1 MPDRSPPSPP
11 GLNDHLDDQERKL
24 AGMDR
29 LLSPRSIA
37 MVGASSNE
45 ESIGGWVFANLARA
59 FSGPLYP
66 VHRRDP
72 EIQGHVAYSSV
83 TALPEA
89 VDLAV
94 VVVPAASVPA
104 VIDECAEKG
113 VGGAVVI
120 TAGFAESGEGG
131 AALQEQITRTARAS
145 GLRLVG
151 PNCIGFMNL
160 FGGVMANFAL
170 PPTEPLP
177 TAGPVALVS
186 QSGGFGSYIST
197 KAFLAGLGLGWF
209 VTTGNES
216 DVNVTTVLRYLVERE
231 ETRVAMVFSETLRD
245 PELFIDTACLAAE
258 LDKPIVLL
266 KAGRSEVAA
275 KAALSH
281 TASLVGSAEVFDAV
295 ARQYGVFV
303 VDTMEEML
311 DLGMI
316 FQDGR
321 RVKDRRVA
329 IMTTSG
335 GAGVLLAD
343 ACTKAGLTIPE
354 LPAAEQEA
362 LLGLMPEPFYG
373 STTNPVDTTAQLANV
388 PGTFE
393 KVLYA
398 VGASASVDMF
408 TGVTWAIPGD
418 ANDAYVAYYQGT
430 EKAVALLSTAWLEDL
445 QTGGV
450 PTYTDPQ
457 RAANALGAVA
467 RQSLRSSLPARPSAW
482 APEPARMARVRP
494 LLVAPE
500 GERAMLESTAKQV
513 LSAYGV
519 PVTREVLVNSSE
531 EAAAWSA
538 RMGGPVALKVMS
550 YQLPHKTEA
559 GAIRLG
565 VPAESVSQE
574 FEALIAE
581 VWRRAP
587 EAKIEG
593 VLVQEMV
600 PARFELTC
608 GMRRDPTFG
617 PIVAVGL
624 GGILVEILSEMAL
637 LRPPFDLD
645 QARTAL
651 SGLSG
656 GRLVKSGRGLN
667 QAEQAAVAAVMVGV
681 GLLALEFDEV
691 AEVDVNPLRV
701 DSGSALAADAL
712 IVLN

>member
-1 MPDRSPPSPP
+1 
-11 GLNDHLDDQERKL
+11 
-24 AGMDR
+24 MDR

-37 MVGASSNE
+37 MVGASNNE

-59 FSGPLYP
+59 FAGSLYP
-66 VHRRDP
+66 VHPRDA
-72 EIQGHVAYSSV
+72 EVQGRPAYNSV
-83 TALPEA
+83 SALPEP

-94 VVVPAASVPA
+94 VVVPAPSVPA
-104 VIDECAEKG
+104 VIGECAEKG

-120 TAGFAESGEGG
+120 TAGFAESGAAG
-131 AALQEQITRTARAS
+131 AALQEQITGTARAS
-145 GLRLVG
+145 GLRLIG

-170 PPTEPLP
+170 PRTEPLP

-231 ETRVAMVFSETLRD
+231 ETKVLMVFSETLRD
-245 PELFIDTACLAAE
+245 PDLFIDTACRAAE
-258 LDKPIVLL
+258 LDKPIVVL

-275 KAALSH
+275 KAAISH
-281 TASLVGSAEVFDAV
+281 TASLVGSADVFDAV
-295 ARQYGVFV
+295 ARQYGIFV

-343 ACTKAGLTIPE
+343 ACTKAGLTVPE

-362 LLGLMPEPFYG
+362 LLELMPEPFYG
-373 STTNPVDTTAQLANV
+373 STTNPVDTTAQVANV
-388 PGTFE
+388 PGAFQ
-393 KVLYA
+393 KVLFE
-398 VGASASVDMF
+398 VGASPSVDMF
-408 TGVTWAIPGD
+408 AGVTWAISGE
-418 ANDAYVAYYQGT
+418 ANDAFVSYYQGT
-430 EKAVALLSTAWLEDL
+430 DKPVALTSTAWLEDL
-445 QTGGV
+445 QVGGV

-467 RQSLRSSLPARPSAW
+467 RQSFRSPPARPSQWGPDAG
-482 APEPARMARVRP
+482 RIKRVRP
-494 LLVAPE
+494 LLAAPA
-500 GERAMLESTAKQV
+500 GQQSLLESAAKRV
-513 LSAYGV
+513 LSAYGI
-519 PVTREVLVNSSE
+519 PITREELVTSVDE
-531 EAAAWSA
+531 AVAAAA
-538 RMGGPVALKVMS
+538 GIGGPVALKAMS

-559 GAIRLG
+559 GALRLG
-565 VPAESVSQE
+565 VQVESVGRE
-574 FEALIAE
+574 YEALLGE
-581 VWRRAP
+581 VARRAP
-587 EAKIEG
+587 KAQIEG

-608 GMRRDPTFG
+608 GVQRDPTFG
-617 PIVAVGL
+617 PVVAAGL
-624 GGILVEILSEMAL
+624 GGVLIEVLSETVL
-637 LRPPFDLD
+637 LRPPFDLE

-651 SGLSG
+651 ARLSG
-656 GRLVKSGRGLN
+656 GRLVQNGRGLN
-667 QAEQAAVAAVMVGV
+667 ESEQTAVAEVMVGV
-681 GLLALEFDEV
+681 GLLALEFQQI
-691 AEVDVNPLRV
+691 AEVDVNPVRV
-701 DSGSALAADAL
+701 ADGAALAADAL

>member
-1 MPDRSPPSPP
+1 MPERSQPAPSELGDRS
-11 GLNDHLDDQERKL
+11 KMMT
-24 AGMDR
+24 GMDR
-29 LLSPRSIA
+29 LLSPTSIA

-59 FSGPLYP
+59 FSGSLYP
-66 VHRRDP
+66 VHPRDA
-72 EIQGHVAYSSV
+72 EIQGRPAYPSV
-83 TALPEA
+83 TALPEP

-94 VVVPAASVPA
+94 VVVPARSVPG
-104 VIDECAEKG
+104 VIGECAAKG

-120 TAGFAESGEGG
+120 TAGFAESGVEG
-131 AALQEQITRTARAS
+131 AALQEQMTRTARAG
-145 GLRLVG
+145 GLRVVG

-177 TAGPVALVS
+177 PAGPVALVS

-209 VTTGNES
+209 VSTGNES

-231 ETRVAMVFSETLRD
+231 ETRVVMVFSETLRD
-245 PELFIDTACLAAE
+245 PELFIDTACRAAE

-295 ARQYGVFV
+295 ARQYGIFL

-321 RVKDRRVA
+321 RVRDRRVA

-343 ACTKAGLTIPE
+343 ACTKAGLSVPE
-354 LPAAEQEA
+354 LPRQEQEA
-362 LLGLMPEPFYG
+362 LLDLMPEPFYG
-373 STTNPVDTTAQLANV
+373 STTNPVDTTAQVANV
-388 PGTFE
+388 PGAFE
-393 KVLYA
+393 KVLFG

-408 TGVTWAIPGD
+408 AGVTWAIPGE
-418 ANDAYVAYYQGT
+418 ANDAFVAYYQGT
-430 EKAVALLSTAWLEDL
+430 DKPVALTSTAWLEDL
-445 QTGGV
+445 QRGGV

-467 RQSLRSSLPARPSAW
+467 RQSLRSSRPARPSEW
-482 APEPARMARVRP
+482 APDPSRVGRVGP
-494 LLVAPE
+494 LLATSV
-500 GERAMLESTAKQV
+500 GERAMLESAAKRV
-513 LSAYGV
+513 LAAYGIA
-519 PVTREVLVNSSE
+519 VTREELAGSVE
-531 EAAAWSA
+531 EAVAAAA
-538 RMGGPVALKVMS
+538 RIGGPVALKVMS

-559 GAIRLG
+559 GALRLG
-565 VPAESVSQE
+565 VEAASVGEEYQ
-574 FEALIAE
+574 ALMAE
-581 VWRRAP
+581 VGHRAP
-587 EAKIEG
+587 NAQIEG

-600 PARFELTC
+600 PARIELSC

-617 PIVAVGL
+617 PVVTVGL
-624 GGILVEILSEMAL
+624 GGVLIEILRETAL
-637 LRPPFDLD
+637 LRPPFDLE

-651 SGLSG
+651 AGLSG
-656 GRLVKSGRGLN
+656 GRLVESTRGMN
-667 QAEQAAVAAVMVGV
+667 ETEQTAVAEVMVGV
-681 GLLALEFDEV
+681 GLLGLEFEQV
-691 AEVDVNPLRV
+691 AEVDVNPVRV
-701 DSGSALAADAL
+701 ADGSALAADAL

>member
-1 MPDRSPPSPP
+1 MPEPSRLVPS
-11 GLNDHLDDQERKL
+11 GQEQSKMM

-29 LLSPRSIA
+29 LLSPASIA

-59 FSGPLYP
+59 FSGSLYP
-66 VHRRDP
+66 VHPRDS
-72 EIQGHVAYSSV
+72 EIQGRPAYPSV
-83 TALPEA
+83 TALPEP

-94 VVVPAASVPA
+94 VVVPARSVLG
-104 VIDECAEKG
+104 VIEECGVKG

-120 TAGFAESGEGG
+120 TAGFAEFGEGG
-131 AALQEQITRTARAS
+131 AALQDQMTRTARDS
-145 GLRLVG
+145 GLRLIG

-177 TAGPVALVS
+177 PAGPVALVS
-186 QSGGFGSYIST
+186 QSGGFGSYICT

-209 VTTGNES
+209 VTTGNEA

-231 ETRVAMVFSETLRD
+231 ATRVLMLFSETLRD
-245 PELFIDTACLAAE
+245 PELFIDTACRAAE
-258 LDKPIVLL
+258 LDKPIVVL

-275 KAALSH
+275 KAAISH

-295 ARQYGVFV
+295 ARQYGIFV
-303 VDTMEEML
+303 VETMEEML

-354 LPAAEQEA
+354 LPASEQEA
-362 LLGLMPEPFYG
+362 LLELMPEPFYG
-373 STTNPVDTTAQLANV
+373 STTNPVDTTAQVANV
-388 PGTFE
+388 PGAYE
-393 KVLYA
+393 KVMFAL
-398 VGASASVDMF
+398 GASPSADMF
-408 TGVTWAIPGD
+408 AGVTWAIPGEV
-418 ANDAYVAYYQGT
+418 NDAFVSYYQGSA
-430 EKAVALLSTAWLEDL
+430 KPVALTSTAWLEDL
-445 QTGGV
+445 QRGGV

-467 RQSLRSSLPARPSAW
+467 RQSLRRSRPTRPSEWVPDA
-482 APEPARMARVRP
+482 ARVGRVRP
-494 LLVAPE
+494 LLATPV
-500 GERAMLESTAKQV
+500 GERAMLESAAKRV
-513 LSAYGV
+513 LAAYGIG
-519 PVTREVLVNSSE
+519 VTREELAGSVE
-531 EAAAWSA
+531 EAVEAAS
-538 RMGGPVALKVMS
+538 RIGGPVALKVMS

-559 GAIRLG
+559 GALRL
-565 VPAESVSQE
+565 SVGAASVGHEYQ
-574 FEALIAE
+574 ALLAE
-581 VWRRAP
+581 VGRRAP
-587 EAKIEG
+587 SARIEG

-600 PARFELTC
+600 PARIELSC

-617 PIVAVGL
+617 AIVTVGL
-624 GGILVEILSEMAL
+624 GGVLIEILRETAL
-637 LRPPFDLD
+637 LRPPFDLE
-645 QARTAL
+645 QARSAL
-651 SGLSG
+651 SSLSG
-656 GRLVKSGRGLN
+656 GRLVGSNRGLSET
-667 QAEQAAVAAVMVGV
+667 EQAAVAEVMVGV
-681 GLLALEFDEV
+681 GCLALEFEEI
-691 AEVDVNPLRV
+691 AEVDVNPVRV
-701 DSGSALAADAL
+701 SDGSALAADAL